1 MEALAK
7 QREMPRPSWRTAAI
21 VLAVLLALS
30 WLPGL
35 RYSFKVAGGDMYRL
49 DRITGGVVFISGGE
63 ASVVDMPG
71 FLAAMGW

>member
-35 RYSFKVAGGDMYRL
+35 RYSFKVAGGDLYRL
-49 DRITGGVVFISGGE
+49 DRITGGVVYISSDE
-63 ASVVDMPG
+63 ARVVEMPS
-71 FLAAMGW
+71 FLAALGW